1 MTSRTLILSSFFVA
15 VVLTALGDESI
26 TLLPH
31 WKHGEKRRFD
41 MVKRSQRLQEGRVLS
56 KAGHRTS
63 VDIEVLEAGVKGYA
77 IGWTFGETTFDD
89 PKLGE
94 DPIAW
99 QMANLMK
106 GFRIVFELDSGGSV
120 LRVRNREEVV
130 ELVAKSADLMGQ
142 GLARGI
148 EDPATAEQVREH
160 GRIRLH
166 QWLAQPD
173 GRDQVCKAAAPEA
186 QMLFGVLGRTY
197 RLRERTS
204 LDLVLPVPLSKE
216 VLRGKASFVM
226 KTLDRKSNTA
236 IIVHEEIF
244 DVPSERGVAN
254 EKKDPPEGRPGG
266 LPSPQTQGKMQI
278 SSEYTVNPSS
288 GWILR
293 LARKQTSSR
302 GLEREEYFLGITAR
316 Q

>member
-1 MTSRTLILSSFFVA
+1 LTSRTWILSSFFVT
-15 VVLTALGDESI
+15 VVLTAFGDESI

-31 WKHGEKRRFD
+31 WKQGEKRRFD

-63 VDIEVLEAGVKGYA
+63 LDIEVLEAGVKGYS

-89 PKLGE
+89 TKSGE

-106 GFRIVFELDSGGSV
+106 GFRIVFEIDSQGSV
-120 LRVRNREEVV
+120 LRVKNSEEVLQ
-130 ELVAKSADLMGQ
+130 LVARQSDLMGQ

-148 EDPATAEQVREH
+148 EAPATAEQVREH
-160 GRIRLH
+160 GRVRLH

-173 GRDQVCKAAAPEA
+173 GRDQVCRAAAPEA

-197 RLRERTS
+197 RLGEKTS
-204 LDLVLPVPLSKE
+204 VDVVLPMRLSKD

-226 KTLDRKSNTA
+226 KTLDRKSNEA
-236 IIVHEEIF
+236 IIEDEETC
-244 DVPSERGVAN
+244 DMPSDGGVAN
-254 EKKDPPEGRPGG
+254 EKRNPPEGRPDGS
-266 LPSPQTQGKMQI
+266 PSRQTQGKMEI
-278 SSEYTVNPSS
+278 SSEYTVDLSS

-293 LARKQTSSR
+293 LARKQTSSC
-302 GLEREEYFLGITAR
+302 GDEREEDIVEITAR

>member
-63 VDIEVLEAGVKGYA
+63 VDIEVLEAGVKGYS

-89 PKLGE
+89 TKSGE
-94 DPIAW
+94 DPIVW

-106 GFRIVFELDSGGSV
+106 GFRIVFELDSEGSV
-120 LRVRNREEVV
+120 LRVKNSEEVV
-130 ELVAKSADLMGQ
+130 QLVTKHLDLMGL

-186 QMLFGVLGRTY
+186 PMLFGVLGRTY
-197 RLRERTS
+197 RLGERTS
-204 LDLVLPVPLSKE
+204 VGLVLPVPLSKD
-216 VLRGKASFVM
+216 VLRGKASFLM
-226 KTLDRKSNTA
+226 KTLDRKSNEA
-236 IIVHEEIF
+236 IIVDEETF
-244 DVPSERGVAN
+244 DMPSDGGVAN
-254 EKKDPPEGRPGG
+254 EKKNPPGG
-266 LPSPQTQGKMQI
+266 SPSRQTQGKTEI

-293 LARKQTSSR
+293 LARKQTSSY
-302 GLEREEYFLGITAR
+302 GDEREENIVEITAR